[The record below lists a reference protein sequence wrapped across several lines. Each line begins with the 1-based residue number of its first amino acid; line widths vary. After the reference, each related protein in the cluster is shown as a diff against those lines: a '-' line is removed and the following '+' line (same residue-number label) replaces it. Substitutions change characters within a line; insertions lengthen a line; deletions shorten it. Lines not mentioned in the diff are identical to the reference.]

1 MICSLTISVKLEINS
16 RKVFV
21 KSSESRKLNNTLLNT
36 LWVNEEITQEIRKY
50 FELNENKK
58 QNTSNL

>member
-1 MICSLTISVKLEINS
+1 MFSDHIKVKLEINS

-21 KSSESRKLNNTLLNT
+21 KSSESGKKNNTLLNT